1 MYVAT
6 FIVESLTPVRTVRMQ
21 DLRDLL
27 LHRSMHSAS
36 ILYASVR
43 IISPV
48 PTRRPTASSMHLSLL
63 CVQSRG
69 FKEAL
74 VTRAPATAMHQ
85 YCEVGSIVECTMRK
99 R

>member
-6 FIVESLTPVRTVRMQ
+6 FIVESLTPVRTDRMQ

-27 LHRSMHSAS
+27 LHRSMHSANM
-36 ILYASVR
+36 LYASVK

-48 PTRRPTASSMHLSLL
+48 PTRRPTASFMHLFLL
-63 CVQSRG
+63 CVQSRRS
-69 FKEAL
+69 KEVL
-74 VTRAPATAMHQ
+74 VTRVPATAMHQ